1 MMRTRYYQITGL
13 LNIIDAV
20 YLSCKG
26 LEKLVIM
33 VLNLP
38 SNGPAPSNPYR
49 YLPESIIAACLT
61 LNHVI

>member
-20 YLSCKG
+20 YLSCKD

-38 SNGPAPSNPYR
+38 SNGPAPSNPR
-49 YLPESIIAACLT
+49 
-61 LNHVI
+61 